1 MIIDDDLKE
10 EVSFPITIQ
19 RRKMPVLTYREGETF
34 SDMVTIV
41 TKTFMRYDCLINLLD
56 SLNQFYPNVRVI
68 IADDT
73 PDDLY
78 HTVNITQVWFFLVK
92 SHETFSFPDWVNIVW
107 SESNFLIKYPNVKQ
121 YKMPS

>member
-19 RRKMPVLTYREGETF
+19 RRKMPVLTYREGDTF

-78 HTVNITQVWFFLVK
+78 QTVNISQVFFSLV
-92 SHETFSFPDWVNIVW
+92 
-107 SESNFLIKYPNVKQ
+107 
-121 YKMPS
+121 

>member
-1 MIIDDDLKE
+1 MIIDDDHME

-19 RRKMPVLTYREGETF
+19 RRKMPVLTYREGDTL

-41 TKTFMRYDCLINLLD
+41 TKTFMRYDCLDNLLS

-73 PDDLY
+73 PDELY
-78 HTVNITQVWFFLVK
+78 QSINITQVFFLSSELMK
-92 SHETFSFPDWVNIVW
+92 S
-107 SESNFLIKYPNVKQ
+107 
-121 YKMPS
+121 